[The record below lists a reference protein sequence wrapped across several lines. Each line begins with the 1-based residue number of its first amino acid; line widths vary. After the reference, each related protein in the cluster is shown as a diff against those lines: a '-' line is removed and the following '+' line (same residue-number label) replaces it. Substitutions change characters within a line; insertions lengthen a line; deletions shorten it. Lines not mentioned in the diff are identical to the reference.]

1 MVLAPIEV
9 TSSGGVRPLIVCR
22 MTGDRD
28 SLREFRG
35 RSSDFFLQG
44 VGLGETSQMCHLS
57 WPCLK
62 SDRGFGLVATGQK
75 EPRRQRK
82 GRGREH
88 PNELKGQQ

>member
-1 MVLAPIEV
+1 MVLA
-9 TSSGGVRPLIVCR
+9 SSGGVRPLIVGG

-28 SLREFRG
+28 SQREFRG

-44 VGLGETSQMCHLS
+44 VGLGETSQRCHLG

-62 SDRGFGLVATGQK
+62 SYRGFGLVAMGQK
-75 EPRRQRK
+75 EPCRQRK

-88 PNELKGQQ
+88 PSELKGQQ